1 MEDQEGSEAAT
12 MNEWWEFTKTVIIPL
27 VFGAY
32 AFAAG
37 AYGMN
42 WMCQRTT
49 TKNLTKVADDARDGR
64 KTLWTALT
72 ALKENE
78 LHDLDKRI
86 VQLEGDK
93 GES

>member
-1 MEDQEGSEAAT
+1 MT
-12 MNEWWEFTKTVIIPL
+12 EWWEFTKTVIIPL

-37 AYGMN
+37 AYAMN

-49 TKNLTKVADDARDGR
+49 ARNLTKVADDARDGR
-64 KTLWTALT
+64 KALWEAHTE
-72 ALKENE
+72 LKENE

-86 VQLEGDK
+86 MQLELDK

>member
-1 MEDQEGSEAAT
+1 MT
-12 MNEWWEFTKTVIIPL
+12 EWWEFTKTVIIPL

-37 AYGMN
+37 GYVMN

-49 TKNLTKVADDARDGR
+49 ARNLTKIADDARKGR
-64 KTLWTALT
+64 KDLWDAYTE
-72 ALKENE
+72 LKENE

-86 VQLEGDK
+86 IQLERDTEK
-93 GES
+93 G